1 MLVVQISKFRSA
13 TVIIKCICLEQ
24 VIFAINMDTMSS
36 SKVFNIFYFLF
47 LSIVVL
53 RINKLNCLKYI
64 YIYIYI
70 YIIFYETSCILY
82 TLRLGTYFVNIL
94 LNLLFTLLQKLKI
107 YSI

>member
-1 MLVVQISKFRSA
+1 MLVVQISKFRSV

-64 YIYIYI
+64 YIYI
-70 YIIFYETSCILY
+70 IFYETSCILY